1 MYFRGY
7 LCSYKYCVR
16 VHWIFRP
23 SRLPL
28 FGEET
33 WTGLHR
39 SSSCGLSS
47 RCNDDLSLRYIRSWI
62 RQGSPTIFFIPSLRK
77 KNFHLCNFYFQTD
90 PSKDYFLYTGETC
103 PATAEPIAVEPRN
116 DTMWI
121 SCPKNEDDVPL
132 YSEPDTYLSVALV
145 FTSAVCQRW
154 GLYLFDMIVTQ
165 LFQISIPQS
174 KRNRA
179 AAGQYR

>member
-7 LCSYKYCVR
+7 LRSYKHCVR
-16 VHWIFRP
+16 VYRIFRP

-47 RCNDDLSLRYIRSWI
+47 RCNDDLSLRYIRSRI

-77 KNFHLCNFYFQTD
+77 KTFICVTFIFKLIRRKTTFYT
-90 PSKDYFLYTGETC
+90 LARLVRLLRNLLLLNLETIQC
-103 PATAEPIAVEPRN
+103 GLAALKMKMTCHF
-116 DTMWI
+116 T
-121 SCPKNEDDVPL
+121 
-132 YSEPDTYLSVALV
+132 LSLTHILV
-145 FTSAVCQRW
+145 
-154 GLYLFDMIVTQ
+154 LL
-165 LFQISIPQS
+165 
-174 KRNRA
+174 
-179 AAGQYR
+179 